1 MTIAIGCKTLSLYLS
16 IYHLS
21 LSTIYLFGYHL
32 SVCLFICVMIYLLSV
47 SVCYLYIYYLISV
60 YLLSVC
66 LSIIYLFAAN
76 YLGTWKCIS
85 VLKGDGTPGEG
96 HTTVAQNTISST
108 PASNGN
114 ASGNSSGIVRY
125 KGKTV
130 TGTSQ
135 VVWH

>member
-1 MTIAIGCKTLSLYLS
+1 MIG
-16 IYHLS
+16 
-21 LSTIYLFGYHL
+21 LFPRFTVVLH
-32 SVCLFICVMIYLLSV
+32 VV
-47 SVCYLYIYYLISV
+47 SCFL
-60 YLLSVC
+60 
-66 LSIIYLFAAN
+66 AAN
-76 YLGTWKCIS
+76 YLGNWKCIS

-96 HTTVAQNTISST
+96 HAAVSQNSAASAT
-108 PASNGN
+108 PASNDN